1 MSRWLRFPLP
11 AFLCVAILPAAAVEP
26 PPASQL
32 RTDCRALVA
41 SPETPLA
48 RRCVAYIQG
57 FVDGAVV
64 TNARIVQDV
73 SREYGAGETY
83 SQRAKRTRLRER
95 DRLNPSWYAGICI
108 PDSVTIGEVAKSVA
122 AYLEATPPALHENS
136 ATALYAALRA
146 GYPCGP
152 AGG

>member
-11 AFLCVAILPAAAVEP
+11 AFLCAVILPAAAVEP

-32 RTDCRALVA
+32 RTDCKALAA
-41 SPETPLA
+41 SPEGAAA

-73 SREYGAGETY
+73 SKEYGAGETY
-83 SQRAKRTRLRER
+83 SQRARRTRLRER
-95 DRLNPSWYAGICI
+95 DRRNPSWYAGICI
-108 PDSVTIGEVAKSVA
+108 PDSVRIGEVAKAVA
-122 AYLEATPPALHENS
+122 TYLEATPPAPHENS

-146 GYPCGP
+146 NYPCGT